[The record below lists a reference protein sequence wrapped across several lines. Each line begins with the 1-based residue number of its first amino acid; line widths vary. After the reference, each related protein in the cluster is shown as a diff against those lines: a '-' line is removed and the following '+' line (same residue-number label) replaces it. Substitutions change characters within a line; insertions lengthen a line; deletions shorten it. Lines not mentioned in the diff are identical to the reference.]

1 MLLQNFIFTYI
12 IYIYILY
19 IPPVVYCMIPM
30 FANVFISKKMIS
42 FSFAQL
48 INTSLLSHLKLSL
61 QFTTKSSYIKS
72 SLLPQFL
79 AM

>member
-1 MLLQNFIFTYI
+1 
-12 IYIYILY
+12 
-19 IPPVVYCMIPM
+19 MIPM